1 MKIRIEFNKPLDQK
15 VLSQFDPE
23 LLKEE
28 FELVN
33 QLQNEITLQGE
44 FKVEFTTLSLWI
56 ESTKDE
62 DVYCVFRMSDVKY
75 FIVKENQK

>member
-1 MKIRIEFNKPLDQK
+1 MKIRIGFNKPLNKK

-33 QLQNEITLQGE
+33 QFQNEITLQGE

-62 DVYCVFRMSDVKY
+62 DVYCVFSMTDVKY
-75 FIVKENQK
+75 FIVKENLR

>member
-28 FELVN
+28 FEVVH
-33 QLQNEITLQGE
+33 QSQNEITLQGE

-56 ESTKDE
+56 ESHHDE
-62 DVYCVFRMSDVKY
+62 DVYCVFRMTDVKY
-75 FIVKENQK
+75 FIVKENQR

>member
-28 FELVN
+28 FEVVH
-33 QLQNEITLQGE
+33 QFQNEITLQGE

-56 ESTKDE
+56 DSTKNE
-62 DVYCVFRMSDVKY
+62 DVYCVFRMTDVKF
-75 FIVKENQK
+75 FIVKEDK

>member
-1 MKIRIEFNKPLDQK
+1 MKIRIEFNKPLDEK

-28 FELVN
+28 FEVVH

-56 ESTKDE
+56 DSTKDE
-62 DVYCVFRMSDVKY
+62 DVYCVFRMKDVKS
-75 FIVKENQK
+75 FIVKEDK